1 MFWFNPLT
9 KESFLVYIDNAPAN
23 SGVGI
28 STSRW

>member
-23 SGVGI
+23 SGVEI
-28 STSRW
+28 SLPPK